1 MESQHLRGSAE
12 PAPPAAIRGAAGK
25 SEFTAGGIKD
35 YLPAAALLLTV
46 LVALSV
52 GWFATAGNSGQYLVV
67 APPDATLPDTLNLV
81 RVAGGRLAAAGYF
94 PNIVIAGSSR
104 PDFTTALRAAGA
116 WVAVS
121 VPPQAGCVGPSSQ
134 EQNL

>member
-1 MESQHLRGSAE
+1 MEPQHLRGSAE
-12 PAPPAAIRGAAGK
+12 PAPPRAVRCAARRPVAA
-25 SEFTAGGIKD
+25 AGGIKD
-35 YLPAAALLLTV
+35 YLPAAALLLTG
-46 LVALSV
+46 LVALSA

-67 APPDATLPDTLNLV
+67 AAPNATLPDTLNLV
-81 RVAGGRLAAAGYF
+81 RAAGGRLAAAGYF

-104 PDFTTALRAAGA
+104 PDFTSALRAAGA